1 MLFYDLP
8 YEKFMPVI
16 KFHKT
21 SLANIFKP
29 FEIKKTPPTSGD
41 VLVIALLIWL
51 IRRSPQ
57 HR

>member
-8 YEKFMPVI
+8 YEKFMPAI

-41 VLVIALLIWL
+41 VLVIA
-51 IRRSPQ
+51 
-57 HR
+57 